1 MIHPLART
9 ALLLSILFLGGCGK
23 QKFGEY
29 AGLKIPQY
37 DGHSYENG
45 SVAAQPGFRIHT
57 PSGNIIIVTVKRTEP
72 SDRPPA
78 DPAKEMNGWIGAALS
93 AYTAESIVADVSEE
107 NHAKV
112 IAYDIWRKNDK
123 NSEVQTKL
131 PLLISSNRE
140 IFLPESKVSIECLL
154 IKGDINQDL
163 QTIKNLTHAI
173 VTDGIHK

>member
-1 MIHPLART
+1 MVHPRAKT
-9 ALLLSILFLGGCGK
+9 ALLLSFLFLGSCGK

-45 SVAAQPGFRIHT
+45 SVAAQPGVRIHT
-57 PSGNIIIVTVKRTEP
+57 PSGNVIIVTIRKNEP
-72 SDRPPA
+72 NDPPPI
-78 DPAKEMNGWIGAALS
+78 DPAKEMNGWIAAAIH

-112 IAYDIWRKNDK
+112 VAYDIWRKNDK
-123 NSEVQTKL
+123 STEVQTKL
-131 PLLISSNRE
+131 PLLISSNRK
-140 IFLPESKVSIECLL
+140 IFLPESTVSIECLL

-173 VTDGIHK
+173 LTDRIRK